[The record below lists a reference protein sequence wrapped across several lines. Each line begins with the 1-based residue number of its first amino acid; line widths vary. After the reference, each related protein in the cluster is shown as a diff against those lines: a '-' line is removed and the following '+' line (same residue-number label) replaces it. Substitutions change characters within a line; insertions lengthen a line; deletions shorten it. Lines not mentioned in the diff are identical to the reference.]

1 MKLVEAREFTGGRAW
16 EALPLARID
25 DVTVRLHWTDQPY
38 VWHVNDGEEIFA
50 VLDGTVDMHVRV
62 DGAETV
68 HRLRAGSIFHVEPG
82 DAHRAVPIGAA
93 RILVVE
99 RAGSV

>member
-1 MKLVEAREFTGGRAW
+1 MKLVEAHQFTGQRAW
-16 EALPLARID
+16 DALPLARID

-50 VLDGTVDMHVRV
+50 VLDGVVDMHARV
-62 DGAETV
+62 DGAECV
-68 HRLRAGSIFHVEPG
+68 HRMVAGSIFHAEPG

-99 RAGSV
+99 RAGSI